1 MRALFNT
8 FHATPTLRDLSFSLS
23 FSKSVVIRC
32 ILIIR
37 MYEIN
42 YISVMVTKLQKLL
55 L

>member
-1 MRALFNT
+1 MRELFNT

-23 FSKSVVIRC
+23 FSKSMVIRC

-42 YISVMVTKLQKLL
+42 YISVLVIKLQKLL

>member
-1 MRALFNT
+1 MRELFNT
-8 FHATPTLRDLSFSLS
+8 FHATPTLRDLS

-42 YISVMVTKLQKLL
+42 DISVMVTKLQNLL

>member
-1 MRALFNT
+1 MRELFNT

-37 MYEIN
+37 MYQIN
-42 YISVMVTKLQKLL
+42 YISVMVTKLQNLL